1 MSEVQKVERRGG
13 YRPNAGRKPAVKTS
27 LSTYQVAKML
37 RKAKKAAKR
46 YGKDLD
52 DILLDIC
59 YDANIRKT
67 EVLAAI
73 KVFKDCT
80 MVRPTEEGEANQVL
94 GPAVFLPE
102 QRPVLKAIEGGKAA

>member
-1 MSEVQKVERRGG
+1 
-13 YRPNAGRKPAVKTS
+13 
-27 LSTYQVAKML
+27 ML

-52 DILLDIC
+52 DILLEIC

-80 MVRPTEEGEANQVL
+80 MIRPREGGEADKTL

-102 QRPVLKAIEGGKAA
+102 QRPTLATIDGKKIA